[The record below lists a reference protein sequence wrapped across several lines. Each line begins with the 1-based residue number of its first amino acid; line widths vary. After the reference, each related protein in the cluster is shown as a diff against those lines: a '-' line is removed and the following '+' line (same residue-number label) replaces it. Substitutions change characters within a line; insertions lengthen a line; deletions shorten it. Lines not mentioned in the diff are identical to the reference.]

1 MTDERETAPQT
12 TQWCLGLPLAAEEPL
27 TAEEQTVLRREK
39 TRSRLGCC
47 GLALAAPLV
56 VVAFFIGLY
65 VATEYIHNINLVGWS
80 MLVVGIVLVGLVRS
94 AATGLSQRAINATD
108 DIKAGIKLRF
118 AGVIPPYALDDPSAL
133 KLVKRQ
139 AIQRDSTAV
148 QELVILPASQRV
160 WSANGKRI
168 RHYITAT
175 CGITTNPPEYSRIA
189 AEWLDPVSGND
200 DVELSSG
207 QRELSVEEKAEMRT
221 IQRQLWTQP
230 LSSAIIFTFWSIMII
245 SQCVINGR
253 WPQGGGGI
261 FSSILLF
268 FGVISD
274 YWLYIQVISALQL
287 RRDIQHGVVLILRTQ
302 HAGANKA
309 EESDAEPVDHVF
321 EVLPVSKMIWTV
333 DFAPSPWRKMNVR
346 IGIKKQK
353 FWQI

>member
-47 GLALAAPLV
+47 GLALAVPLLF
-56 VVAFFIGLY
+56 VAFLLGLVFATERFHDINQIGWVGVVLGIGL
-65 VATEYIHNINLVGWS
+65 I
-80 MLVVGIVLVGLVRS
+80 GLVRVT
-94 AATGLSQRAINATD
+94 ATDLSRRAINATND
-108 DIKAGIKLRF
+108 MKSGIKLRF
-118 AGVIPPYALDDPSAL
+118 AGVIPLYALDDPSAL

-168 RHYITAT
+168 RHYIIAT
-175 CGITTNPPEYSRIA
+175 CGITTNPPEISRIA
-189 AEWLDPVSGND
+189 AEWLDPVSRND
-200 DVELSSG
+200 DVIVSAG
-207 QRELSVEEKAEMRT
+207 QREISPEEKAEMRT

-268 FGVISD
+268 FGVLSD

-309 EESDAEPVDHVF
+309 DESDAEPVDHVF